1 MFKNV
6 KLAGKLAIVA
16 VPLILMIVAMS
27 VISAYCQLSVLKK
40 TKAAYGEFIGETEV
54 ALVTADRD
62 LYQADVAL
70 EVLYGLYSSNKED
83 DGTSADY
90 TENCGQV
97 IDAVDTIS
105 ALMAQDEYFYTEYRA
120 TGQTVS
126 NKELLELFEE
136 GMNTW
141 MSSYNP
147 VDNSGD
153 YSTQHSTFS
162 TTRNYL
168 DQIEDSIEEYE
179 SIKNAEIQDSI
190 RTMITQTSIIAGIV
204 SVVIVIFTILMIIS
218 MTNAINSVTND
229 IDVLS
234 TLDLTKEP
242 TVIDTND
249 EFGRLSKA
257 AAKLHERLVGSIKN
271 ISNSAT
277 NVSRSGKSIATLASD
292 ADTQVEN
299 INTAIMDMA
308 KTATQQAEDITGLAK
323 NVSNIHDMM
332 IESGEASKNLSDASN
347 DIDNVTDEGMKVVE
361 DLSKLSSESTEAFD
375 KVFALTEGIAKSA
388 SKIGEASGL
397 ITDIASQTNLLSLNA
412 SIEAA
417 RAGEVGRGFAV
428 VADEIRQ
435 LAEQSAASASTI
447 NEMLEELQRATDL
460 TNKQSAVVKQ
470 CVESQNESVNTTRA
484 KFEDIVSSVDK
495 MNVELKT
502 LTDINNTME
511 KEFSKVN
518 DLVASLSASA
528 EENAASSEEIAA
540 TTEHV
545 KENMGDVN
553 VTGQDV
559 GSAASTLVEVVDM
572 FKLE

>member
-1 MFKNV
+1 
-6 KLAGKLAIVA
+6 
-16 VPLILMIVAMS
+16 
-27 VISAYCQLSVLKK
+27 
-40 TKAAYGEFIGETEV
+40 
-54 ALVTADRD
+54 
-62 LYQADVAL
+62 
-70 EVLYGLYSSNKED
+70 
-83 DGTSADY
+83 
-90 TENCGQV
+90 
-97 IDAVDTIS
+97 
-105 ALMAQDEYFYTEYRA
+105 
-120 TGQTVS
+120 
-126 NKELLELFEE
+126 
-136 GMNTW
+136 

-153 YSTQHSTFS
+153 YSTQYSAFSST
-162 TTRNYL
+162 RDYL
-168 DQIEDSIEEYE
+168 DQLEDSIEEYE

-204 SVVIVIFTILMIIS
+204 SVVIVIFTILIIIS
-218 MTNAINSVTND
+218 MKKAINSVTID

-249 EFGRLSKA
+249 EFGHLSKA
-257 AAKLHERLVGSIKN
+257 AAKLHETLVGSIKN

-277 NVSRSGKSIATLASD
+277 NVSRSGKSIAALASD

-332 IESGEASKNLSDASN
+332 VESGEASKNLSDASN

-361 DLSKLSSESTEAFD
+361 ELSKLSSESTEAFD
-375 KVFALTEGIAKSA
+375 KVFALTDGIAKSA

-417 RAGEVGRGFAV
+417 RAGEAGRGFAV

-495 MNVELKT
+495 MNEELKT